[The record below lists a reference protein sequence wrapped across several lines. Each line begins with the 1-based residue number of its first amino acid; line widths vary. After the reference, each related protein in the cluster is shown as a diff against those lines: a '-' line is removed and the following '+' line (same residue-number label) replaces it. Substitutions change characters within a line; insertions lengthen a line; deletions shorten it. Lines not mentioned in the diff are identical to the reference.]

1 MFSFTRPK
9 ANETPYISATL
20 MSATWQSNS
29 GIQDGVTSDLE
40 KIRAVLTDVYNFQYV
55 LYTISKTSTT
65 AGLIEEINKHAD
77 SKDSNHLFVFHYSG
91 HGTRKGN
98 PTSPLLLESY
108 VVSQPSLFVPVVLER
123 TIQY

>member
-9 ANETPYISATL
+9 ANKTAHTSATL
-20 MSATWQSNS
+20 MSATWQSNC

-65 AGLIEEINKHAD
+65 AGLIAEINKHAD
-77 SKDSNHLFVFHYSG
+77 RKDS
-91 HGTRKGN
+91 KG
-98 PTSPLLLESY
+98 
-108 VVSQPSLFVPVVLER
+108 
-123 TIQY
+123 